1 MSNKQTQVDM
11 NKILYFSNI
20 RSFLKTG
27 PIADRPMLVLQG
39 LLQPLRIKA
48 FLYINLII
56 HNCLAV
62 CDAAIF
68 KGSHTGEAGG
78 T

>member
-1 MSNKQTQVDM
+1 
-11 NKILYFSNI
+11 
-20 RSFLKTG
+20 
-27 PIADRPMLVLQG
+27 MLVLQG